1 MQLKVLMSGF
11 QRIEVVNS
19 KQNKRH
25 KRNRFRI
32 AYFKKKL

>member
-19 KQNKRH
+19 KQNQKH
-25 KRNRFRI
+25 
-32 AYFKKKL
+32 